1 MLFYSVDGN
10 MGVTDPDLLPRIKIA
25 ENYGNL
31 IKKYQR
37 EELTV
42 KIYTPDLTELQRK
55 KKDTEIQ
62 EKIKGILEKPSL

>member
-1 MLFYSVDGN
+1 
-10 MGVTDPDLLPRIKIA
+10 MGVTDPDLLPRIKTV
-25 ENYGNL
+25 ENYGTL
-31 IKKYQR
+31 TKEYQK

-62 EKIKGILEKPSL
+62 EKIKRIVQKPSL